1 VLQKGTLCLSGGAII
16 QAEGVPLARPINA
29 NESGKFRRF
38 ARPVHKNLFLL
49 WLNFVFFLCFA
60 GSEHAGFH
68 SAKAL
73 LSKTSN
79 GSSSEDSLRMKARP
93 APLESMVII
102 VERSAMHI
110 RSGPVRA
117 LFPQDHSTRRF
128 INLST
133 TILSDAAELF
143 TASLRRML
151 SPVPLGHE

>member
-1 VLQKGTLCLSGGAII
+1 LVEFC
-16 QAEGVPLARPINA
+16 
-29 NESGKFRRF
+29 
-38 ARPVHKNLFLL
+38 
-49 WLNFVFFLCFA
+49 FFSPG

-117 LFPQDHSTRRF
+117 LFPKDPFNKELHRF
-128 INLST
+128 INHDPLHYRRV
-133 TILSDAAELF
+133 IHRL
-143 TASLRRML
+143 TA
-151 SPVPLGHE
+151 PYF